1 MRIHRLSV
9 LVLFSVVTMAQSTPE
24 KQNKPSQQVRSA
36 ETKTNAIRV
45 REAGEPAPTSAVA
58 LPVKR
63 VILYKNGVGYFEHTG
78 RWRGNQDL
86 GIEFTT
92 AQLND
97 VLKSLTLVDLSGG
110 RITGVRYNSVAP
122 LEERL

>member
-9 LVLFSVVTMAQSTPE
+9 LVLFSVTTLAQSPAE
-24 KQNKPSQQVRSA
+24 NQKPSQQVQSA
-36 ETKTNAIRV
+36 ETKTSATRAKEA
-45 REAGEPAPTSAVA
+45 REPEPTSSAA

-78 RWRGNQDL
+78 RVRGSQDL

-92 AQLND
+92 AR
-97 VLKSLTLVDLSGG
+97 S
-110 RITGVRYNSVAP
+110 
-122 LEERL
+122 